1 MKSILVSISLMV
13 FLQSGLVRTCIKE
26 NKILLKDTKNIKL
39 AKSIGSQVKALNRS
53 FSALTTLKKILI
65 NKKHRISF

>member
-1 MKSILVSISLMV
+1 MKSILVSIILMV

-39 AKSIGSQVKALNRS
+39 AKSIGSLVKALNRS